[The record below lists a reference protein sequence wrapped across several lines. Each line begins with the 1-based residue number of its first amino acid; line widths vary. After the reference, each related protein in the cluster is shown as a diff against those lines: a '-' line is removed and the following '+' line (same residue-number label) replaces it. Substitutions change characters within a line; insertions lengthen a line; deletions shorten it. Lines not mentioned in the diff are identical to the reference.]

1 MDLAERIRES
11 MRISGMNQSELASAI
26 GISTSAVSQWM
37 TGQVKSLKAK
47 TAAHIAATTGVSATW
62 LASGEG
68 PMIGPTANVVV
79 VPLVGRNVP
88 IIGHDEVQA
97 WAQSGG
103 GYAPGKTA
111 AHLMTDADISAGAFA
126 LEIQGEMM
134 LPKFAPGDRIIIDP
148 ALSVQPGDFVVAV
161 IDDHE
166 TTFQKYRSKGKNAN
180 GDDVFELA
188 PLNPDYPSVRSDQSR
203 IKVIGVMVEHRTY
216 RRRT

>member
-1 MDLAERIRES
+1 
-11 MRISGMNQSELASAI
+11 MRIAGLNQSELASAI

-47 TAAHIAATTGVSATW
+47 TAAHIAAATGVSATW

-68 PMIGPTANVVV
+68 PIIGPAANVVA

-88 IIGHDEVQA
+88 IIGN
-97 WAQSGG
+97 AQVVTWPLSGA
-103 GYAPGKTA
+103 GYAPEKTA
-111 AHLMTDADISAGAFA
+111 AHLMTDADISDGAFA

-134 LPKFAPGDRIIIDP
+134 LPKFVPGDRIIIDP
-148 ALSVQPGDFVVAV
+148 ALPVQPGDFVVAV

-166 TTFQKYRSKGKNAN
+166 TTFQKYRSKGKNGN
-180 GDDVFELA
+180 GEDVFELT
-188 PLNPDYPSVRSDQSR
+188 PLNPDYPSVRSDQTR
-203 IKVIGVMVEHRTY
+203 IRIIGVMVEHRTY

>member
-1 MDLAERIRES
+1 
-11 MRISGMNQSELASAI
+11 MRIAGLNQSELASAI

-47 TAAHIAATTGVSATW
+47 TAAHIAAATGVSATW

-68 PMIGPTANVVV
+68 PIIGPTANVIA

-88 IIGHDEVQA
+88 IIGN
-97 WAQSGG
+97 AQVVTWPLSSA
-103 GYAPGKTA
+103 GYAPEKTA
-111 AHLMTDADISAGAFA
+111 AHLMTDADISASAFA

-134 LPKFAPGDRIIIDP
+134 LPKFVPGDRIIIDP
-148 ALSVQPGDFVVAV
+148 ALPVQPGDFVVAV

-166 TTFQKYRSKGKNAN
+166 TTFQKYRSKGKNGN
-180 GDDVFELA
+180 GEDVFELT
-188 PLNPDYPSVRSDQSR
+188 PLNPDYPSVRSDQTR
-203 IKVIGVMVEHRTY
+203 IRIIGVMVEHRTY